1 MNIEK
6 LYIRDFG
13 GTKEREYSFE
23 NTVNIIEGK
32 NESGKSTVAAFIKF
46 MLYGFADKAE
56 RTRYYSWG
64 SKSASGTL
72 TLSADS
78 KRYRIER
85 EYIENSGDKTVIV
98 DLDTNTPVFEGHS
111 PEDIFLG
118 VSGEVF
124 AHTAFIGQAS
134 GGYINGSKVSS
145 SIENI
150 LFSADENI
158 DTEKALKKLDA
169 ARVMLQHKKGKGGK
183 IFDLISERD
192 EYIRRLDEAKQKNA
206 GIIEKE
212 GTLRETRASI
222 IQNIEKLES
231 RKDLLEYYEAAKDY
245 RTYKNYKSL
254 KKKVQELETVIDALK
269 KNYTYEGFLPD
280 DEYIERIN
288 TLTQE
293 ASRLEETADELNRE
307 LEQQRKKSQGL
318 FETSMF
324 IEKVNENGGLEELT
338 LRFKRIRSRRKTMTL
353 LSVISFLLGIGLGA
367 AGYFSL
373 SLFPSYT
380 LYLFGAA
387 LLMLILGVVFVIS
400 GTRQKINENELL
412 ALLDLDTAE
421 EFHTAMSTFVSN
433 ENMLSIFNSRISDLE
448 QKYEKVMEKHRE
460 KQSALM
466 ELAVRWGKTSAE
478 DAARK
483 AKEVLRTISENTA
496 EMEKYIIARDSLMSQ
511 ASGLDPV
518 KLKEVLGGRPY
529 DESAFDKDEVTA
541 AQREK
546 EFYTKSTELL
556 RQKGSDLEKE
566 LAVLNATAEA
576 PTKLGDSINSLTT
589 EIERLTKKNEAYLL
603 AYEKLSEASNNLR
616 AGITPTLAA
625 NAGSLLGKLTDERYT
640 SIGIGKDLEMS
651 YEAMGKL
658 HKISYMSEGT
668 KDLAY
673 YALRIALIKALF
685 KKQLPPVIFDESF
698 ARLDDK
704 RMDNMLS
711 AISALNENGMQI
723 FIFTSQSRDAIRAK
737 AVGINAAH
745 IKL

>member
-56 RTRYYSWG
+56 RSRYYSWG

-245 RTYKNYKSL
+245 RTYKNYKRL

-269 KNYTYEGFLPD
+269 KNYTYGGFLPD

>member
-56 RTRYYSWG
+56 RSRYYSWG

-245 RTYKNYKSL
+245 RTYKNYKRL